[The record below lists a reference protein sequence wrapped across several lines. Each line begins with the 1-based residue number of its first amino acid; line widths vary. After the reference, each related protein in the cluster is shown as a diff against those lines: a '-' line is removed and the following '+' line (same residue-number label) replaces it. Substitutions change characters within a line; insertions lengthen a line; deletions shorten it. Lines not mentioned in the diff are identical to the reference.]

1 MRTSRS
7 ILAFTAIAATTFGCA
22 QSAGVNNP
30 AYGGAGG
37 TTTGGAAGTGAG
49 GTGAGGSTGGTGAGG
64 TGAGGSTGGTGAGGA
79 TGGTGAGGSTG
90 GTGAGG
96 STGGTGAG
104 GSTGGT
110 GAGGSGGGNCT
121 PPVSGGTC
129 DTAPQ
134 CGCTNGQACVVTNPT
149 TGVTG
154 CANPGNVQPNQNC
167 SSGTCTAGYECV
179 GSACKK
185 YCASAADCG
194 GQDCIQVTY
203 TPSGGSPTNIPG
215 MMVCTSGCKLE
226 NPGTVCG
233 SGLTCYQSSQTSSAT
248 DCGPAG
254 TGTGANGCSAANPT
268 ACAPGYL
275 CVYDSSNNY
284 SCAHWCRL
292 GVNSD
297 CPAGTGTC
305 ADVISDPTYGV
316 CQ

>member
-1 MRTSRS
+1 LIVGESAIRFLRLAGTCPEDEMRTSRL
-7 ILAFTAIAATTFGCA
+7 ILAFIAIAATTLGCA

-30 AYGGAGG
+30 AYGGSGG
-37 TTTGGAAGTGAG
+37 TN
-49 GTGAGGSTGGTGAGG
+49 TGGTAG
-64 TGAGGSTGGTGAGGA
+64 S

-110 GAGGSGGGNCT
+110 GAGGSTGGTGGGNCT
-121 PPVSGGTC
+121 PPVPGGVC

-149 TGVTG
+149 TGMTG

-167 SSGTCTAGYECV
+167 SSGSCVAGYECV

-185 YCASAADCG
+185 YCSSAADCG

-233 SGLTCYQSSQTSSAT
+233 SGLTCYQASQTGSAT

-254 TGTGANGCSAANPT
+254 TGTGANGCTSADPT
-268 ACAPGYL
+268 TCAPGYICL
-275 CVYDSSNNY
+275 TDN
-284 SCAHWCRL
+284 SCAHWCRI
-292 GVNSD
+292 GFSSD
-297 CPAGTGTC
+297 CPSGTC
-305 ADVISDPTYGV
+305 ANLQTPPVINNVTYGV